1 MHTVPLKP
9 EAVAKENMKK
19 PYWTLSVIIGLVLS
33 SFFTAGAGIGAN
45 SLYSAPS
52 GISKLI
58 VSVFFSIAVIIVI
71 HKFLCAILK
80 KPPSM
85 DGG

>member
-1 MHTVPLKP
+1 
-9 EAVAKENMKK
+9 MKK
-19 PYWTLSVIIGLVLS
+19 PHWTLSVIVGLVLS
-33 SFFTAGAGIGAN
+33 SFFTSGAGIGVN
-45 SLYSAPS
+45 SLYSAPAE
-52 GISKLI
+52 ISKLI

-71 HKFLCAILK
+71 QKFLCAILQ

>member
-1 MHTVPLKP
+1 
-9 EAVAKENMKK
+9 MKK
-19 PYWTLSVIIGLVLS
+19 PYWTLSVIVGLVLS
-33 SFFTAGAGIGAN
+33 SFFTSGAGIGVN
-45 SLYSAPS
+45 SLYSAPA

-71 HKFLCAILK
+71 HKFIFAILQ

>member
-1 MHTVPLKP
+1 
-9 EAVAKENMKK
+9 MKK
-19 PYWTLSVIIGLVLS
+19 PIGRFPS
-33 SFFTAGAGIGAN
+33 SSAWFCLHFLRPVPG

>member
-1 MHTVPLKP
+1 
-9 EAVAKENMKK
+9 MKK
-19 PYWTLSVIIGLVLS
+19 TCWTLSVVIGLVLS
-33 SFFTAGAGIGAN
+33 SFFTSGADIGVN
-45 SLYSAPS
+45 SLYSAPA

-71 HKFLCAILK
+71 QKFLCAILK
-80 KPPSM
+80 KPLSK

>member
-1 MHTVPLKP
+1 
-9 EAVAKENMKK
+9 MKK
-19 PYWTLSVIIGLVLS
+19 TYWAHSVVIGLVLS
-33 SFFTAGAGIGAN
+33 SFFTSGAGIGVN
-45 SLYSAPS
+45 YLYSAPA

-58 VSVFFSIAVIIVI
+58 VSVFFSIAVIIVV
-71 HKFLCAILK
+71 HKFICAILQ